1 MLQNG
6 DFSAGWTDMPPAA
19 GFLINQQ
26 PFGWTLRWVEPGESL
41 FGVGDT
47 AGGAPE
53 CVHKLREQ
61 LPPNEQPGGSDPL
74 ILAGE
79 ATYKIF
85 NATAPFGAEL
95 RQTVAGLEPGSE
107 ATLTV
112 PVRVHLHGETDPFGA
127 ESGVWVNG
135 EGEWANA
142 DKMGDREW
150 YEHEVDFTVP
160 ADGKAEIAIRVKSK
174 WPRPKDFFVDNVQLE
189 ATPAAD
195 DGNGEAGGGEVGA
208 GQKVLQVTLPRGV
221 TLETAVGDDPAVA
234 HLTVPPGVQVEV
246 TRT

>member
-6 DFSAGWTDMPPAA
+6 DFSAGWSDMPPAA

-26 PFGWTLRWVEPGESL
+26 PNNWTLRWVEPGESL
-41 FGVGDT
+41 FGVDDT
-47 AGGAPE
+47 AGGVPE
-53 CVHKLREQ
+53 CVHKLADQ
-61 LPPNEQPGGSDPL
+61 LPPGEQPGGSDSL

-85 NATAPFGAEL
+85 SATAPFGAEL
-95 RQTVAGLEPGSE
+95 RQTVTGLEPGSE

-127 ESGVWVNG
+127 ESGAWVNG

-150 YEHEVDFTVP
+150 YEHKVGFTVP
-160 ADGKAEIAIRVKSK
+160 ADGKAEITVRVKSK
-174 WPRPKDFFVDNVQLE
+174 WPRPKDFFIDNVQLE
-189 ATPAAD
+189 ATPVVD
-195 DGNGEAGGGEVGA
+195 DGDDGSEVA
-208 GQKVLQVTLPRGV
+208 PGQKILRVRLPQGV
-221 TLETAVGDDPAVA
+221 RLETAVGDDPAVA
-234 HLTVPPGVQVEV
+234 HLTVPPGVRVEV
-246 TRT
+246 KEA